1 MSYDNS
7 HEWLGEKKGS
17 SSYRN
22 VLRRKTL
29 SPDLFAYDS
38 SPTYSASPPCRALSK
53 PQAPLSPAILR
64 HLPMTRAARARQGRL
79 QLVLGCRRWLQ
90 GVCDAMPEVMSSELP
105 HAVSCA
111 RCVTI
116 LDDDNRAARNFATIS
131 RRTNVY
137 EVVVHKY
144 T

>member
-1 MSYDNS
+1 MSGWERKKARHRTGMYLDEKLS
-7 HEWLGEKKGS
+7 HRIFLLTTAP
-17 SSYRN
+17 RH
-22 VLRRKTL
+22 TL
-29 SPDLFAYDS
+29 
-38 SPTYSASPPCRALSK
+38 
-53 PQAPLSPAILR
+53 QAPLPGPFETKPPLAILR
-64 HLPMTRAARARQGRL
+64 HLPMTRAARARQGRR
-79 QLVLGCRRWLQ
+79 QLAGLGCRWVLQ
-90 GVCDAMPEVMSSELP
+90 RCLRCDAGRDVRDLP